1 MKNINKSALS
11 SIFGIAILFLVVYC
25 GQNPQ
30 QDKTTPTS
38 KPPIEEMAHGYLVA
52 NYTVNDQARY
62 LQYRKLSEPII
73 AKYNGKV
80 VIYDASVKTLEGNPQ
95 NVIDVV
101 EFPTA
106 GDAEKYYNSEEYAPI
121 KKIRASS
128 TKGWV
133 LLASSTPPAEKI
145 AGTAGQPHG
154 YQIVNYTIN
163 DQATFQKYMDAAGPL
178 SPKFGV
184 GVPIFDMNCK
194 ALEGNP
200 GKIFGVAEFP
210 APADANR
217 FYNSPEYTAAKKF
230 RIASTE
236 NSITIFASFIPNE

>member
-1 MKNINKSALS
+1 M
-11 SIFGIAILFLVVYC
+11 
-25 GQNPQ
+25 
-30 QDKTTPTS
+30 
-38 KPPIEEMAHGYLVA
+38 A
-52 NYTVNDQARY
+52 NYTVDDSVRY
-62 LQYRKLSEPII
+62 LQYRKASEPII
-73 AKYNGKV
+73 GKYNGKV
-80 VIYDASVKTLEGNPQ
+80 VIYDADVKTLEGNPQ

-101 EFPTA
+101 EFPTV

-121 KKIRASS
+121 KKLRAAS

-133 LLASSTPPAEKI
+133 LLATSTPPSEKI
-145 AGTAGQPHG
+145 SGTAGQSHG

-178 SPKFGV
+178 SPKFGG

-210 APADANR
+210 TPSDANR
-217 FYNSPEYTAAKKF
+217 FYKSPEYTAAKKF

-236 NSITIFASFIPNE
+236 NSITILASFVPNK